1 MAHTHAPERRTFLK
15 LSARLAAL
23 GVTGM
28 GLGATRTF
36 FEHKVH
42 AAAASDYKALVC
54 IYLFGGNDSNNTIV
68 PVDPARYAA
77 YQTARGTLVLT
88 AGRLLPPIADA
99 QQRPYALHS
108 SMSAINAAFGTGRV
122 AFVLNLGP
130 LNRPLTRAEYQAG
143 GSAPQNLF
151 SHSDQ
156 TLQAQAGISTTVRS
170 GWGGRLLDAFQI
182 SDNLAAVSVSSP
194 ALFLDGDLNRGNVV
208 PPGAN
213 LQLSAMTPA
222 NRAAVEAMLRVN
234 GGNPVRDA
242 ANRAFLDGLLL
253 GDRLASAER
262 LPALATP
269 FPGTTLGNQ
278 LREVSR
284 LIRLRAE
291 RGPGRQVFFCSL
303 GGFDTHASQD
313 GTHANLLQQLSDAMA
328 AFFYATVEM
337 GLANKITTFTQ
348 SEFSRTMQSNG
359 TGTDHAW
366 GGHQIVIG
374 GAVRGGIYGEMPTF
388 DLSGPDDANTR
399 GVWIPRIATAQF
411 GGTLGRWF
419 GASPAELTWAF
430 PNLPNFAGYDIGFM
444 E

>member
-1 MAHTHAPERRTFLK
+1 MTHTHDPERRTFLK

-23 GVTGM
+23 GMTGL

-36 FEHKVH
+36 FERKLH
-42 AAAASDYKALVC
+42 AATANDYKALVC
-54 IYLFGGNDSNNTIV
+54 IYLFGGNDSNNMIV
-68 PVDPARYAA
+68 PVDPARYTA
-77 YQTARGTLVLT
+77 YSNARGTLVLP
-88 AGRLLPPIADA
+88 ASRLLSPIADA
-99 QQRPYALHS
+99 QNRPYALHQ
-108 SMSAINAAFGTGRV
+108 SMAAINSVVPSGRV
-122 AFVLNLGP
+122 AFVLNMGP
-130 LNRPLTRAEYQAG
+130 LNRPLTRAQYQAG
-143 GSAPQNLF
+143 ENAPQNLF

-156 TLQAQAGISTTVRS
+156 TLQAQAGISTTLRS

-194 ALFLDGDLNRGNVV
+194 ALFLDGANNRGNVV

-213 LQLSAMTPA
+213 LRLSGMTAA
-222 NRAAVEAMLRVN
+222 NRAAVEAMLAVD
-234 GGNPVRDA
+234 GGNPMRQA
-242 ANRAFLDGLLL
+242 ANTLFMDGLLL
-253 GDRLASAER
+253 GDRLANAER

-269 FPGTTLGNQ
+269 FPNTTLGNQ

-303 GGFDTHASQD
+303 GGWDTHASQD
-313 GTHANLLQQLSDAMA
+313 GTHTGLLQQLSDAMA
-328 AFFYATVEM
+328 AFYISTAEI

-348 SEFSRTMQSNG
+348 SEFGRTMQTNG
-359 TGTDHAW
+359 TGTDHGW

-374 GAVRGGIYGEMPTF
+374 GAVRGGIYGEMPIF

-399 GVWIPRIATAQF
+399 GVWIPKIATAQF
-411 GGTLGRWF
+411 GATLGRWF
-419 GASPAELTWAF
+419 GAAREELEWAF
-430 PNLPNFAGYDIGFM
+430 PNLPQFAGYDIGFM